1 MTYIYH
7 EKNQKKRFYI
17 EQIYGD
23 CLAKVRVR
31 NVGGG
36 YAIIDHNAKAKVG
49 DLVHCARN
57 CENISSYI
65 KQVKRI
71 EGDTYIVG
79 TAYLDE
85 SKDFEFEASNIYGV
99 VIETYGKAFGF
110 RDYVRPTHLRKKN
123 KKGADNERE
132 ITDK

>member
-7 EKNQKKRFYI
+7 EKNQKKRFHI
-17 EQIYGD
+17 KQIHGD
-23 CLAKVRVR
+23 CLEKVGVR

-49 DLVHCARN
+49 DLVHCTRGGV
-57 CENISSYI
+57 NISSYI

-79 TAYLDE
+79 SAYLDE
-85 SKDFEFEASNIYGV
+85 SKDFEFEASDIYGV
-99 VIETYGKAFGF
+99 VIETYGKTFGF
-110 RDYVRPTHLRKKN
+110 REYVRPTHLRKK
-123 KKGADNERE
+123 K
-132 ITDK
+132 

>member
-7 EKNQKKRFYI
+7 EKNQKKRFHI
-17 EQIYGD
+17 RQIYGN
-23 CLAKVRVR
+23 CLEKVGVR

-49 DLVHCARN
+49 DLVHCLRGID
-57 CENISSYI
+57 NISGYI

-85 SKDFEFEASNIYGV
+85 SKDFEFEASEILGV

-110 RDYVRPTHLRKKN
+110 REYVRPTHLRKKT
-123 KKGADNERE
+123 KKGADNET
-132 ITDK
+132 I

>member
-7 EKNQKKRFYI
+7 EKNKKKRFYI

-23 CLAKVRVR
+23 CLAKVGVR

-85 SKDFEFEASNIYGV
+85 SKDFEFEASDIYGV
-99 VIETYGKAFGF
+99 LLKLMERHLDFGSM
-110 RDYVRPTHLRKKN
+110 
-123 KKGADNERE
+123 
-132 ITDK
+132 